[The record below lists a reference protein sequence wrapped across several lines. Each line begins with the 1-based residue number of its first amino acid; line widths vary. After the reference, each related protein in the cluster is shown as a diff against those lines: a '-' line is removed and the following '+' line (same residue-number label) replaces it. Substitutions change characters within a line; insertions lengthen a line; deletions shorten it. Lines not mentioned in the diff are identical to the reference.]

1 MKITSRIVAHY
12 FVSTLGISLVIWVY
26 FRWLH
31 VNETTVAL
39 TFLVLILLVA
49 SRWGLRHSIYLS
61 LLSAAAFNFFFL
73 PPVFTFTVRDP
84 RNWVALLA
92 FIISGAIGS
101 RLAEKAKEEAED
113 ARSRQRET
121 EKLYDLSQTMLLAGN
136 TAELLNSMPRRIET
150 IFNLDGVAVYLLAGE
165 RTYRSRPDFS
175 ESRPGQLRDAA
186 FSRHHV
192 IDSEHSL
199 TLVPILLGTRTLGSL
214 AVSGIGLSPEVLD
227 AVCGLAAIAVERASA
242 METITRVEAS
252 RESERLRNALLD
264 SVTLELKEPLES
276 IAAAIQEVR
285 KSEEKFSP
293 QTASQLEN
301 IDLQSERLTYLVRQS
316 MEMAE
321 LETHEIRLDLQ
332 IHTISEVLVL
342 ALSDA
347 ENLLKARK
355 AEVRLPADLP
365 VVRFDLKRIIAVLQH
380 LLSNAAKYSPA
391 GSPIFISAEATASDV
406 MISVADRGTGI
417 EDMEKVMIFDKFF
430 RGKGQRTRVQG
441 TGMGLAI
448 ARAIVQAHGGSMHVT
463 SQPGVGSVF
472 SFTLPLEQRQE
483 DLNEAKSGLLVRSE

>member
-1 MKITSRIVAHY
+1 
-12 FVSTLGISLVIWVY
+12 
-26 FRWLH
+26 
-31 VNETTVAL
+31 
-39 TFLVLILLVA
+39 
-49 SRWGLRHSIYLS
+49 
-61 LLSAAAFNFFFL
+61 
-73 PPVFTFTVRDP
+73 
-84 RNWVALLA
+84 
-92 FIISGAIGS
+92 
-101 RLAEKAKEEAED
+101 
-113 ARSRQRET
+113 
-121 EKLYDLSQTMLLAGN
+121 
-136 TAELLNSMPRRIET
+136 
-150 IFNLDGVAVYLLAGE
+150 
-165 RTYRSRPDFS
+165 
-175 ESRPGQLRDAA
+175 
-186 FSRHHV
+186 
-192 IDSEHSL
+192 
-199 TLVPILLGTRTLGSL
+199 LVPILLGTRTLGSL

-332 IHTISEVLVL
+332 IHTISEVLAL